1 MSRYGA
7 ETIGCHEW
15 NEQASRSV
23 KLANTPRQAL
33 VVQVQRG
40 RRARDQEG
48 SGSEQTAQSQWMA
61 ASAAGSRARRD
72 VGRAHACEGGGAG
85 QGRSRRTHLD
95 APNPA
100 AARMRGISC
109 NPDLGLLQG
118 IASLCR
124 RAPHS
129 MSASPQAISRRRQS
143 WVLATADVL
152 ESLGP
157 AQVPRPLMSLPESP
171 STAPCTPT
179 LTDLSIALSLA
190 PGSAGPPSLVAG
202 FHAANRSA
210 FKKRQRRNLGAGP
223 NTHGSS
229 RQRPGRAARGC
240 AGVPV
245 SSIDLGRAPAAC
257 LSVALPPVCSLS
269 C

>member
-1 MSRYGA
+1 MAVTNGM
-7 ETIGCHEW
+7 
-15 NEQASRSV
+15 NKQAGVLNS
-23 KLANTPRQAL
+23 
-33 VVQVQRG
+33 
-40 RRARDQEG
+40 
-48 SGSEQTAQSQWMA
+48 QT
-61 ASAAGSRARRD
+61 RRD
-72 VGRAHACEGGGAG
+72 KLSWCKCRGGGGPGTRRGADRSKQRSHSG
-85 QGRSRRTHLD
+85 WQLQQLAAERGVMLGERMPARAVEPDKGGRGVPIWM
-95 APNPA
+95 PNPA

-109 NPDLGLLQG
+109 NPDFGLLQG